1 MFAKWLSTKWS
12 CVTSLEKN
20 DAFGFSVPKDV
31 TLKAVLYQGIIDALH
46 GPILVI
52 SFLFDVCKPKNM
64 FLWIS

>member
-1 MFAKWLSTKWS
+1 
-12 CVTSLEKN
+12 VTSLEKN

-64 FLWIS
+64 FL